1 MSIFPGPQP
10 TYTNP
15 PIEPQYFKPR
25 VFQISAISEGPT
37 TTVTTSVNHNYVIGQ
52 EIRLLISQPYGAR
65 QLNNKTGFVLSIPA
79 ANQVVLSINST
90 LTNAFIA
97 SPTFPGNSPPQIV
110 AIGDVNTGV
119 INASIIA
126 TPAPTIPGS
135 FQNTSPIA
143 T

>member
-1 MSIFPGPQP
+1 MTGPH
-10 TYTNP
+10 P
-15 PIEPQYFKPR
+15 PYSNVPIAPQYFQPSQY
-25 VFQISAISEGPT
+25 FISEIEEGNTTIVT
-37 TTVTTSVNHNYVIGQ
+37 TTVNHNYVIGQ